1 LTILFQDSNQVPREK
16 PVSLLPLL
24 TILFILS
31 YAMLTY
37 LVIQQASTIDS
48 QRVLIRQLLGDS
60 LELSAMKGKAA
71 QPLPP
76 GQSQVPAQIEPQ
88 PQAQPQPPV
97 KSTQP
102 KSGAAAKAQR
112 GMNRHPLPERPSKNT
127 GVVLDARRVTFNL

>member
-37 LVIQQASTIDS
+37 LVVQQATTIDS

-60 LELSAMKGKAA
+60 LELSAMKNKTA
-71 QPLPP
+71 QPVAP
-76 GQSQVPAQIEPQ
+76 GQNQIPAQVQPQ
-88 PQAQPQPPV
+88 PQVQPQAPVTSAQP
-97 KSTQP
+97 KAGT
-102 KSGAAAKAQR
+102 AANSQR
-112 GMNRHPLPERPSKNT
+112 EMKKHPQPERPSKNT